1 MLLHGRVSFAAI
13 ILAALSVF
21 GAAAISGAT
30 PRSVREIRF
39 WTAEDHT
46 RVVIDLSGEARY
58 SIRAVSGPKRI
69 IVEIPGCRISPS
81 VQDLDV
87 HDGAIDRIRVNRMKT
102 LAQVVFDLPR
112 EASFSHF
119 PLKPSAGKPHRIV
132 VDVSRERAA
141 HDAAGTRGFAGD
153 GAAVPQ
159 TPAGGAVG
167 GSPAQERSVPY
178 GGDRV
183 IIIDAGHGGA
193 APGAI
198 SRSGIQEKTLT
209 LRLAKMLR
217 AEIDR
222 RPGYRVALVRD
233 GDYDVNL
240 VRRLTFAREKSG
252 GVFVS
257 LHFNSTANRK
267 IHGLELYFLS
277 LEASDENAGA
287 VAERE
292 NLLVEA
298 GADSAGLNDDL
309 KSILFDVS
317 LASAMQGSSALAE
330 EVASELRAA
339 PPIPFRKVMQ
349 APFLVLRGI
358 SMPSILV
365 EGGYLSNRK
374 EASIIAKES
383 YLSWLAKSLA
393 EGIISFLEKHPQ
405 SETAAGS

>member
-46 RVVIDLSGEARY
+46 RVVIELSGEARY

-69 IVEIPGCRISPS
+69 IVEIPGCRISPN
-81 VQDLDV
+81 VRDLDV
-87 HDGAIDRIRVNRMKT
+87 RDGAIDRIRVNRMKT

-132 VDVSRERAA
+132 VDVSRESAA
-141 HDAAGTRGFAGD
+141 HTAAGTRGSAGA

-159 TPAGGAVG
+159 MPAGGAAG
-167 GSPAQERSVPY
+167 GSRAQERSVPY

-198 SRSGIQEKTLT
+198 SRSGIQEKTLN
-209 LRLAKMLR
+209 LKLAKMLK
-217 AEIDR
+217 AEIDS
-222 RPGYRVALVRD
+222 RPGYRAVLTRD
-233 GDYDVNL
+233 GDYDVHW
-240 VRRLTFAREKSG
+240 VRRVSFAREKG
-252 GVFVS
+252 GELFVS
-257 LHFNSTANRK
+257 LHFNSNSSPKMR
-267 IHGLELYFLS
+267 GLELYFLS
-277 LEASDENAGA
+277 LQASDDNAAA

-292 NLLVEA
+292 NLLLEA

-317 LASAMQGSSALAE
+317 LANAIQRSSVLAD
-330 EVASELRAA
+330 EVALVLRAD
-339 PPIPFRKVMQ
+339 PPVPFRKVKQ
-349 APFLVLRGI
+349 APYIVLRGI
-358 SMPSILV
+358 AMPSILV

-383 YLSWLAKSLA
+383 YLSWLARSLA